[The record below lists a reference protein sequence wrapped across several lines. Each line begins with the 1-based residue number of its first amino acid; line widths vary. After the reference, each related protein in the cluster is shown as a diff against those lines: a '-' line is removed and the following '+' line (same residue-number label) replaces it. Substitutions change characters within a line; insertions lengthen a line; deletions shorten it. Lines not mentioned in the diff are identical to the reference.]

1 MDCRCLRLAILDSD
15 DLKHPAIELLVTT
28 REETGMDGA
37 MALTGEHL
45 SGKILLNIDSDEE
58 GVFLVSCAGGANQIV
73 TFPLKRRRKEARAL
87 KLKFPALKAALRNG
101 DCQAKGKRN

>member
-1 MDCRCLRLAILDSD
+1 MIVEGDILRANNTTLGGDDGIAVAYGLAILDSD

-73 TFPLKRRRKEARAL
+73 TFPLKKGEEKRHGL
-87 KLKFPALKAALRNG
+87 KN
-101 DCQAKGKRN
+101 